1 MSFRAMLLLVL
12 KRGRTGGENLDI
24 ANLRVTH
31 QTFKEQ
37 GGDETENFLEVV
49 II

>member
-1 MSFRAMLLLVL
+1 MSFRAMLVM
-12 KRGRTGGENLDI
+12 KRGGTGGENLDI
-24 ANLRVTH
+24 GNPRVTH

-37 GGDETENFLEVV
+37 SGDKIDDFLKIV